1 MWLFNKTTIF
11 NDEELIAEYYKTGNQ
26 QLIGKLF
33 SNHVKTIYGVCL
45 FYFKDKDIAKDHVMQ
60 ITEKLFSELKKKPI
74 QHFKAWLSF
83 VVRNHCIS
91 ELRKN
96 KNKHFVSE
104 TYLDFELNLTTL
116 EDEQKIESVNDEDL
130 LQHLREVLPK
140 LKDKQRICIEYFYLN
155 NKSYQE
161 IAELTSFS
169 INEIKSY
176 IQNGKRNLK
185 LLIEEKINKSSH
197 GK

>member
-1 MWLFNKTTIF
+1 MWLFNKTTISK
-11 NDEELIAEYYKTGNQ
+11 DEELITEYYKTGNQ

-45 FYFKDKDIAKDHVMQ
+45 FYFKDKDVAKDHVMQ
-60 ITEKLFSELKKKPI
+60 ITEKLFVELKKKPI

-91 ELRKN
+91 EIRKN

-104 TYLDFELNLTTL
+104 TYLDFEVNYTSL
-116 EDEQKIESVNDEDL
+116 EEEQKIEYVTDEDL
-130 LQHLREVLPK
+130 LQHLRDVLPK
-140 LKDKQRICIEYFYLN
+140 LKEKQKICIEYFYLN

-161 IAELTSFS
+161 IAELTSFT

-185 LLIEEKINKSSH
+185 LLIEDKINKSSH
-197 GK
+197 DK